1 MRSPTSTSPEWCLK
15 DNWTDDYAKSEGF
28 ESKYSAVTD
37 LYDGEKWPKGRTQED
52 GKLYRNGNLL
62 LPESQVLE
70 LCEAWQHHMMHPG
83 IKKQA
88 LGMQRR
94 FKINEIGLYN
104 ANKQVK
110 KGCSVRQ
117 ACNADNQNAKGKAK
131 WTTISD

>member
-1 MRSPTSTSPEWCLK
+1 MLSPTSTSPESCLK
-15 DNWTDDYAKSEGF
+15 DNWTNDYAKSVGF

-37 LYDGEKWPKGRTQED
+37 LDDGEKWPKGRTQED

-70 LCEAWQHHMMHPG
+70 LCEAWHQHMMHPG

-94 FKINEIGLYN
+94 FKIDEIGL
-104 ANKQVK
+104 
-110 KGCSVRQ
+110 
-117 ACNADNQNAKGKAK
+117 
-131 WTTISD
+131 